1 MWRSVYSP
9 CLPVWLLVV
18 GGRGVERENE
28 EVQEEEGRIVD
39 QLLAGKD
46 W

>member
-1 MWRSVYSP
+1 MCRSVYSP
-9 CLPVWLLVV
+9 CLPTWLL
-18 GGRGVERENE
+18 GGGKERENE
-28 EVQEEEGRIVD
+28 EGQEEEGRIVD